1 MKRTWFALVAAI
13 LLFSTSGC
21 LNQQVSRPNSPC
33 GGGQCGGLLGGLLD
47 GGKACG
53 PREET
58 RGGWHQAPETGPA
71 GPPTAAYAYPY
82 YTLHGPRDFL
92 LNNPPSL
99 GR

>member
-1 MKRTWFALVAAI
+1 MKRTRFALVAAI

-21 LNQQVSRPNSPC
+21 LNQQVNRPNSPC

-53 PREET
+53 GRQ
-58 RGGWHQAPETGPA
+58 QAPEIAPA

>member
-1 MKRTWFALVAAI
+1 MKRTWFALVAAL

-21 LNQQVSRPNSPC
+21 LNQQVNRPNSPC
-33 GGGQCGGLLGGLLD
+33 GDGQCRGLLGGLLD
-47 GGKACG
+47 LDRGKACG
-53 PREET
+53 PHGCR
-58 RGGWHQAPETGPA
+58 QQVPETGPE

>member
-1 MKRTWFALVAAI
+1 MKRRWFALVAAI

-21 LNQQVSRPNSPC
+21 LNQQVGRPNGACSD
-33 GGGQCGGLLGGLLD
+33 GQCRGLLGGLLD
-47 GGKACG
+47 DGKTCG
-53 PREET
+53 PHEDA
-58 RGGWHQAPETGPA
+58 RGCRQRVPEAGPA

-92 LNNPPSL
+92 LSNPPSL